1 MTNPF
6 GHVTLLLVMAD
17 DYRRQGFELE
27 RRIFE
32 LDIKCSS
39 LKSEKPGMG
48 VYVVRACC
56 FVAFFALSLHQQRP
70 FQFISH

>member
-1 MTNPF
+1 
-6 GHVTLLLVMAD
+6 MAD

-39 LKSEKPGMG
+39 LRAEKQGTDKTLLLLFCLVAILG
-48 VYVVRACC
+48 TSYVVQ
-56 FVAFFALSLHQQRP
+56 FVSQLAS
-70 FQFISH
+70 